1 MAYTQLK
8 KFSQAKAGKTKN
20 FCLANVTQGYG
31 IPNKYGSAWEAWQH
45 TEQHENGAPL
55 GVDVPVYFSYTATID
70 GINKNWGHIGVRLAN
85 GKFWSDGMV
94 YNSIGVYTAGHSP
107 KYVGW
112 GESVNGVK
120 VIKEQDVKTNRTEAI
135 LLYRSLLGIHSPT
148 EAQKRSW
155 TGRNLGEL
163 LTAIMKDKRYL
174 ARLKGG
180 DPTSNDE
187 AVKKSLK
194 DKIMGLVKK
203 A

>member
-1 MAYTQLK
+1 MSWQQVK
-8 KFSQAKAGKTKN
+8 KFDQAKAGKIKN
-20 FCLANVTQGYG
+20 FCLANVTKGYG
-31 IPNKYGSAWEAWQH
+31 VPNKYASAWESWQN
-45 TEQHENGAPL
+45 TKQHQDGAPL

-70 GINKNWGHIGVRLAN
+70 GINKNWGHIGVQLKN
-85 GKFWSDGMV
+85 GKFWSDGTV
-94 YNSIGVYTAGHSP
+94 YPSIGIYTSGHSP

-120 VIKEQDVKTNRTEAI
+120 VIKEQVMKTNRTEAI

-155 TGRNLGEL
+155 TGRDLAPL

-174 ARLKGG
+174 DRQKG

-194 DKIMGLVKK
+194 DKIMGLVKG